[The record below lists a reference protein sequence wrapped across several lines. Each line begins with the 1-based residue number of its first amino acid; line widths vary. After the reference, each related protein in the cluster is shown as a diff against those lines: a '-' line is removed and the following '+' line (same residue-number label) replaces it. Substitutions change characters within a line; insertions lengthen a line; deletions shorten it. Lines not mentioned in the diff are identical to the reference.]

1 MTTISFKGPSRT
13 ALLRR
18 GLSRRRL
25 LAGAAATA
33 GIVGFS
39 PAAPFI
45 GNAQAAATT
54 LRLLM
59 WQPYVIKET
68 VAEFETK
75 TGARFSPTFFD
86 GNSEAFNK
94 MKVGGTKDFD
104 IVQADGFWP
113 RLYFRQGLTQG
124 VDYGKLPNIANVF
137 PEFLPPNF
145 PLLADETGAT
155 KVAAPNCW
163 GGYGITVNSSRIAPE
178 DIGSISLLLN
188 EKYKGHFS
196 SNSRFEENIA
206 LMGIL
211 AATNLGTIGGARPD
225 GEPFNP
231 YHLTDAELEETKK
244 LLIAQKKLLL
254 TRYQDYDA
262 LDRLMRGGAI
272 WAAPEFAETYRHL
285 TVLRGEGKIDFDVQ
299 HVLRPKEGGLG
310 WVDTWM
316 ISAGADSEQA
326 ELAHQWINLYL
337 SKENFARVVRS
348 TGYGGTVDVRNL
360 LKPEEINLY
369 FQNKSSD
376 AAKLFMFDQPSSPEK
391 WERIWS
397 DVEAS

>member
-1 MTTISFKGPSRT
+1 MSGISKRVIGSSG
-13 ALLRR
+13 R
-18 GLSRRRL
+18 GLTRRRL
-25 LAGAAATA
+25 LGGAALAA
-33 GIVGFS
+33 VAIAFK
-39 PAAPFI
+39 PCAPFI
-45 GNAQAAATT
+45 SNAEAAATT

-59 WQPYVIKET
+59 WQPYAIKET
-68 VAEFETK
+68 IAEFESD

-124 VDYGKLPNIANVF
+124 VDYGKVPNMANVF
-137 PEFLPPNF
+137 PEFLPANF
-145 PLLADETGAT
+145 KLLANEAGDTN
-155 KVAAPNCW
+155 VAAPNCW
-163 GGYGITVNSSRIAPE
+163 GGYGITVNTSKVAAE
-178 DIGSISLLLN
+178 DIGSIGLLLN
-188 EKYKGHFS
+188 EKYAGKLS
-196 SNSRFEENIA
+196 TNSRFEENIA

-211 AATNLGTIGGARPD
+211 AASNLGTINGERPD
-225 GEPFNP
+225 GKPFNP
-231 YHLTDAELEETKK
+231 YNLTDAELAETKK
-244 LLIAQKKLLL
+244 LLIAQKKLLM

-285 TVLRGEGKIDFDVQ
+285 VVLRKEGKIDFDVQ
-299 HVLRPKEGGLG
+299 HVLKPKEGGLG

-316 ISAGADSEQA
+316 ISSGSDSEQV
-326 ELAHQWINLYL
+326 ELAHKWINRYL
-337 SKENFARVVRS
+337 TRENFARVVRS
-348 TGYGGTVDVRNL
+348 TGYGGTVDVREL
-360 LKPEEINLY
+360 LTKDEVDLY
-369 FQNKSSD
+369 FQDKSAD
-376 AAKLFMFDQPSSPEK
+376 ASQLHMFDQPSSPEK